1 MMNVNVIILFALL
14 ILVGYLLFKLAMS
27 ILKWIAVNSIVGLI
41 LVGVLN
47 FLGVTHIPLNLINF
61 LIIAIGGVVGV
72 FILILLSFL

>member
-1 MMNVNVIILFALL
+1 MNVNVIILFALL
-14 ILVGYLLFKLAMS
+14 ILVGYLLFKLAMAV
-27 ILKWIAVNSIVGLI
+27 LKWLAINSIVGLI